1 MSSVGGAEKYCCVYL
16 PDGTASL
23 APTRPGLPIRS
34 MLVGLCEKRGLPLS
48 DVTIYLQGKNK
59 VSVRY
64 THIVTQPDTACI
76 QIPLPMCVYVCV
88 CVSVCL
94 FVCMCVCGT
103 SRLSLWTRTVPF

>member
-23 APTRPGLPIRS
+23 APTRPGLSIRS
-34 MLVGLCEKRGLPLS
+34 MLIGLCEKRGLPLS

-64 THIVTQPDTACI
+64 THIVTQADTACI
-76 QIPLPMCVYVCV
+76 QIPLTNVSVCV
-88 CVSVCL
+88 CVCVCL
-94 FVCMCVCGT
+94 FICVCVCAT
-103 SRLSLWTRTVPF
+103 SSLSLWSRTVPF